1 METLTPDTLLP
12 QITIYQPM
20 EFMNFTGGFMISNIC
35 IDTTR
40 SGPSYGALTLS
51 NMSGTQTLKN
61 LVVNNDDSTS
71 SGIVV
76 ETLNGSII
84 VTNVDSSGN
93 AGGGAYL
100 RTGTSGS
107 ITVTNSSFD
116 ENGVVDSG
124 GTIISGLVVETI
136 NSNSPVTLN
145 GVSAS
150 GNTSPDAPGV
160 LIKKSGSLT
169 VKNSMFNNNLGGGLS
184 NKQDP
189 VKPTIQGATVLDNVT
204 ASDNHSDDFVHGGS
218 GIELFTNGAITANNI
233 YATGNLKYG
242 MKVDN
247 CNYIGAACTSTTSG
261 AINITNS
268 EFSDNIEKS
277 GLEITSRGVVTLKK
291 VVANENL
298 NSSAYGV
305 KIDNTYGTA
314 GVTITGTVAGDNQF
328 SHNGTH
334 GLQVD
339 SKGNITINFV
349 TSEENTGEGA
359 WLVNMQGKG
368 TISVTNSRFYVNSS
382 NGLNVESKGTVTFLN
397 ILSSENTS
405 GSGVKIDNR
414 ILAIG
419 DGFGNVMITNL
430 TTIHNG
436 NLGLD
441 VLSNG
446 TITGTGITAN
456 ENPLGGA
463 KLNNGKPCYQKTS
476 RSAKAFSI
484 PTSVGVSWDQV

>member
-1 METLTPDTLLP
+1 MAAFASPMLLAATPTKAVWFNSSIGVQSYDTFTEAFDAIDLNLIPSDGLIHVESIYAGGETDPVLSLYYDGSKPYSSTAIKGIVGGNLNPDTLLP

-20 EFMNFTGGFMISNIC
+20 EFMNFTGGFTISNIC

-40 SGPSYGALTLS
+40 SGASYGALTLS

-169 VKNSMFNNNLGGGLS
+169 VKNSMFNNNLGGGLA

-247 CNYIGAACTSTTSG
+247 CNLISVQPAPLPQAGRLISPIVS
-261 AINITNS
+261 
-268 EFSDNIEKS
+268 FP
-277 GLEITSRGVVTLKK
+277 ITSKK
-291 VVANENL
+291 
-298 NSSAYGV
+298 
-305 KIDNTYGTA
+305 A
-314 GVTITGTVAGDNQF
+314 GWK
-328 SHNGTH
+328 SP
-334 GLQVD
+334 
-339 SKGNITINFV
+339 
-349 TSEENTGEGA
+349 
-359 WLVNMQGKG
+359 LV
-368 TISVTNSRFYVNSS
+368 
-382 NGLNVESKGTVTFLN
+382 E
-397 ILSSENTS
+397 
-405 GSGVKIDNR
+405 
-414 ILAIG
+414 
-419 DGFGNVMITNL
+419 
-430 TTIHNG
+430 
-436 NLGLD
+436 
-441 VLSNG
+441 
-446 TITGTGITAN
+446 
-456 ENPLGGA
+456 
-463 KLNNGKPCYQKTS
+463 
-476 RSAKAFSI
+476 
-484 PTSVGVSWDQV
+484 